1 MKIYQNIIS
10 DYFYLATI
18 PLLDFN
24 SRGGRWLD
32 HKKHLVNIWW
42 LEWINKWINKRINGY
57 VLVWY
62 NYRFLLFLN
71 MLVQLTK
78 HVVLLFLVQVDWPT
92 VHIYLFSPKMPHY
105 NDNKIMFLKGVKPHE
120 ENAEAI
126 HGWHYISG
134 LQTWGRTYYA
144 EMESPAEGTATPPAE
159 PGRILGTE
167 RPRSY
172 QEWGIERRS
181 LPELRGGILILF
193 YPLCKWLRNGG
204 EGGDSGF

>member
-120 ENAEAI
+120 EN
-126 HGWHYISG
+126 
-134 LQTWGRTYYA
+134 GRSHPWLTLHFWITNLG
-144 EMESPAEGTATPPAE
+144 EDILCRDGESS
-159 PGRILGTE
+159 R
-167 RPRSY
+167 
-172 QEWGIERRS
+172 
-181 LPELRGGILILF
+181 
-193 YPLCKWLRNGG
+193 
-204 EGGDSGF
+204 GDSHSSCRTWENLGNRKAQVLPRARYWEEEPPRTQRGDPDTVLPVM